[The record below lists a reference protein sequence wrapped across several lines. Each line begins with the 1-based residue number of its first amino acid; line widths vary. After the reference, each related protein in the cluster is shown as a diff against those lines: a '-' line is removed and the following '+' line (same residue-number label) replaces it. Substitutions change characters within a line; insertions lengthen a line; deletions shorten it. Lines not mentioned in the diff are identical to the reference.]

1 MKTRQPKS
9 RLKCIAL
16 LLLGLVATIG
26 CQKTELDNTPAQQE
40 NFQRFRI
47 EHYTVEDLQRNGKM
61 ETELG
66 KLLKLLAKGGQ
77 VHAKD
82 GTSPV
87 GTDSIKY
94 VEEYATGKH
103 SYNFPMPA
111 DSLGRM
117 RNLAMVSRNGSGYD
131 AHVVVYGFS
140 EEEFL
145 QLDEVELSERGAM
158 FSPVLDLDS
167 LSQDP
172 SGLEKV
178 HAGWMCVEVWGV
190 ETLTEHNGDLH
201 GVSHDGT
208 CVVPGCRF
216 GQTVPVLISSDCTL
230 DTGGGTSDGGSWYPN
245 PNGGQGNPHPG
256 PGNGNVTTPASCN
269 GCSYFDPENPGEQ
282 CLALAQAAQLVSALG
297 LNSGQAAMIRSNCAF
312 GSQLYNYLNNG
323 GDEAFAIAAINAMP
337 GGEVDWEYELIFEIT
352 ETLEFQNQTCVKKI
366 KDDLMGI
373 KRLSRIIKKFEPT
386 HPVLNLE
393 WGMFN
398 NSNWYYTGQTSLNE
412 DISTAFININSESVD
427 HVSNI
432 IMATTIAHEL
442 IHAELYRKL
451 KELVEEV
458 NVISYSEY
466 EALENNYP
474 GIANYV
480 FAYGN
485 ITASTNTIGQLITWG
500 LTPDYSLAH
509 HNQMASF
516 YRGVLKEVMQ
526 AYDDLHN
533 IERDNP
539 SEFYEAIS
547 WVGLRTY
554 SENGITQYYD
564 AWLNFVDQIDEDES
578 DLPVSERTYNRYI
591 NIIQSEMDSNG
602 INCD

>member
-1 MKTRQPKS
+1 MY
-9 RLKCIAL
+9 
-16 LLLGLVATIG
+16 
-26 CQKTELDNTPAQQE
+26 
-40 NFQRFRI
+40 I
-47 EHYTVEDLQRNGKM
+47 EANG
-61 ETELG
+61 
-66 KLLKLLAKGGQ
+66 
-77 VHAKD
+77 
-82 GTSPV
+82 
-87 GTDSIKY
+87 
-94 VEEYATGKH
+94 
-103 SYNFPMPA
+103 
-111 DSLGRM
+111 
-117 RNLAMVSRNGSGYD
+117 
-131 AHVVVYGFS
+131 
-140 EEEFL
+140 
-145 QLDEVELSERGAM
+145 
-158 FSPVLDLDS
+158 
-167 LSQDP
+167 
-172 SGLEKV
+172 
-178 HAGWMCVEVWGV
+178 
-190 ETLTEHNGDLH
+190 
-201 GVSHDGT
+201 
-208 CVVPGCRF
+208 
-216 GQTVPVLISSDCTL
+216 
-230 DTGGGTSDGGSWYPN
+230 
-245 PNGGQGNPHPG
+245 
-256 PGNGNVTTPASCN
+256 CN
-269 GCSYFDPENPGEQ
+269 GF
-282 CLALAQAAQLVSALG
+282 AQAAVE
-297 LNSGQAAMIRSNCAF
+297 AMC
-312 GSQLYNYLNNG
+312 
-323 GDEAFAIAAINAMP
+323 E

>member
-312 GSQLYNYLNNG
+312 GSQLYDYLNNG
-323 GDEAFAIAAINAMP
+323 GDEAFAIAAVEAMP
-337 GGEVDWEYELIFEIT
+337 DGEVDWDDEVILDSTFVSSSVHCIHNKMKSNSANIYSNMLSHFSSTTQKNIT
-352 ETLEFQNQTCVKKI
+352 FSIGSSIGT
-366 KDDLMGI
+366 DWGI
-373 KRLSRIIKKFEPT
+373 TNGNPSIP
-386 HPVLNLE
+386 ND
-393 WGMFN
+393 
-398 NSNWYYTGQTSLNE
+398 Y
-412 DISTAFININSESVD
+412 
-427 HVSNI
+427 NI
-432 IMATTIAHEL
+432 IIHENIIENNGSNLMRYVALCHEL
-442 IHAELYRKL
+442 IHAFMFDSLEDVGLITFDSTGSPILNVNCPTSNVNLNALNVKDRFVSLICAMNTAGILTQDWSHDLFNSTVFSIQDYRQQLENLILNDYDWNNEGAVFVNNAVSTFGTNWKQ
-451 KELVEEV
+451 EV
-458 NVISYSEY
+458 AKAVSWIGLENTDEYSTYLNSYS
-466 EALENNYP
+466 
-474 GIANYV
+474 
-480 FAYGN
+480 
-485 ITASTNTIGQLITWG
+485 
-500 LTPDYSLAH
+500 
-509 HNQMASF
+509 
-516 YRGVLKEVMQ
+516 
-526 AYDDLHN
+526 
-533 IERDNP
+533 
-539 SEFYEAIS
+539 
-547 WVGLRTY
+547 
-554 SENGITQYYD
+554 TQPMKF
-564 AWLNFVDQIDEDES
+564 L
-578 DLPVSERTYNRYI
+578 YI
-591 NIIQSEMDSNG
+591 NDIRNIISVTNN
-602 INCD
+602 NCP

>member
-337 GGEVDWEYELIFEIT
+337 GGEVDWDDEIIYDEDWDNFPCQKLIVAEATGVCSPLTQIILDIFESNDGSNLIFKTSATITPNAETTVFSSYDATRHTCNTTITFSESYLQTATDISIARTSIHESLHAIFVYMYEENLLDSPNGTPIEGFENFVVAYVNYLSGLPANFGIAHHELMADFVEDMATSLSVYSSQNGYSFPFSFYKKLCWAGLTTTNAFLTLYPKYLDPNDEVNNPSNYNPEWLDIKLTIQAEIYSSPLT
-352 ETLEFQNQTCVKKI
+352 F
-366 KDDLMGI
+366 
-373 KRLSRIIKKFEPT
+373 T
-386 HPVLNLE
+386 HPNGNTYQFLPKGSQPNA
-393 WGMFN
+393 
-398 NSNWYYTGQTSLNE
+398 NE
-412 DISTAFININSESVD
+412 
-427 HVSNI
+427 
-432 IMATTIAHEL
+432 
-442 IHAELYRKL
+442 
-451 KELVEEV
+451 
-458 NVISYSEY
+458 
-466 EALENNYP
+466 P
-474 GIANYV
+474 
-480 FAYGN
+480 
-485 ITASTNTIGQLITWG
+485 
-500 LTPDYSLAH
+500 
-509 HNQMASF
+509 
-516 YRGVLKEVMQ
+516 
-526 AYDDLHN
+526 
-533 IERDNP
+533 
-539 SEFYEAIS
+539 
-547 WVGLRTY
+547 
-554 SENGITQYYD
+554 
-564 AWLNFVDQIDEDES
+564 
-578 DLPVSERTYNRYI
+578 
-591 NIIQSEMDSNG
+591 
-602 INCD
+602 CD